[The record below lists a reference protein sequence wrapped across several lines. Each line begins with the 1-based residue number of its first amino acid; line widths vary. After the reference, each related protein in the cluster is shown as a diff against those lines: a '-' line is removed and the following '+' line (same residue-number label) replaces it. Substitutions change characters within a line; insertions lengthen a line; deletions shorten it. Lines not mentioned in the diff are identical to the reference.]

1 MNIYLDNAST
11 TFPKPKI
18 VTDSIYDY
26 LVNIGGNAN
35 RSNYSNSLDSSRKLL
50 LARENIAKFFNFPN
64 ASNVIF
70 TNNVTT
76 SLNVLIKGCLQP
88 GDHVISST
96 MEHNSALRPLTDCCN
111 NINIELDLIQANDVG
126 FINPN
131 DIKNKIRSNTKL
143 CVISHASNVTGTIQ
157 DIKSIGQICKDN
169 NIFFIID
176 SAQSAGTIS
185 IDINNVHANAIAFT
199 GHKSLFGP
207 QGIGGFII
215 DDELN
220 KICSPLLS
228 GGTGSLSHSLDQPDF
243 LPDKF
248 ESGTMNMPGI
258 IGLSSGIDFIN
269 STGINEIKRKIS
281 MLRERLLSGILK
293 LDDYI
298 VYGDLDNKNSTTCLS
313 INHKILEPAELSFLL
328 DSKGIKT
335 RSGLHCAPLAHKSIG
350 TYPAGTVRFSLS
362 FFNTI
367 DDIDYTLNVLKNL
380 KLTL

>member
-50 LARENIAKFFNFPN
+50 LARENIANFFNFPT

-76 SLNVLIKGCLQP
+76 SLNVLIKGCLKP

-96 MEHNSALRPLTDCCN
+96 MEHNSVLRPLTDCCN
-111 NINIELDLIQANDVG
+111 SLNIDLDLIEANNIG
-126 FINPN
+126 FINPE
-131 DIKNKIRSNTKL
+131 DIRNKIRSNTKL
-143 CVISHASNVTGTIQ
+143 CIISHASNVTGTIQ

-176 SAQSAGTIS
+176 SAQSAGTIP
-185 IDINNVHANAIAFT
+185 IDMNDINANAVAFT

-215 DDELN
+215 DNKLN
-220 KICSPLLS
+220 EICSPLIS
-228 GGTGSLSHSLDQPDF
+228 GGTGSLSHSLEQPIF

-269 STGINEIKRKIS
+269 SIGINEIRNKVS
-281 MLRERLLSGILK
+281 LLRERLQSEILN

-298 VYGDLDNKNSTTCLS
+298 VYGDLNNKNSTTCLS
-313 INHKILEPAELSFLL
+313 INHKLLDPAELSFLL

-350 TYPAGTVRFSLS
+350 TYPTGTVRFSIS
-362 FFNTI
+362 YFNTMDEINYTI
-367 DDIDYTLNVLKNL
+367 DILKNL
-380 KLTL
+380 KLDL